1 MAIRD
6 ADTPS
11 VLSTLLLKYAKLLPP
26 TAFKKGFRKWWL
38 ADGGIQTDEEK
49 KMHVEKELRRLGGEK
64 GSGSRGGSG
73 GGGKEAEK
81 KEEKVKEAKILPPP
95 QADSVHQ
102 VLLRLHLLD
111 AGLAYA

>member
-1 MAIRD
+1 MKRC
-6 ADTPS
+6 
-11 VLSTLLLKYAKLLPP
+11 L
-26 TAFKKGFRKWWL
+26 
-38 ADGGIQTDEEK
+38 
-49 KMHVEKELRRLGGEK
+49 GEK
-64 GSGSRGGSG
+64 GSGSRGGGGG